1 MKHFDGM
8 SFPGT
13 TCFNEIHSTFH
24 CHIGSCLDFIESLC
38 SLSMQLNWRNFFTE
52 KAIKKK
58 KKRQKTNWSFH
69 FANFH
74 ASWFLLCFNSCFSAE
89 EVLMHINMLI
99 RSVFSL
105 DVSNVLTL
113 STSSCETASRNYQRF
128 VKSPVTMFFS
138 ITSIDCWWLC
148 RSTNIVLWSCLFTI
162 LVPHW

>member
-1 MKHFDGM
+1 MECRFLVQHVLMKFTALFTATLDRAWILLDHFVHYQCNLTGV
-8 SFPGT
+8 
-13 TCFNEIHSTFH
+13 I
-24 CHIGSCLDFIESLC
+24 SLPKR
-38 SLSMQLNWRNFFTE
+38 QLKR
-52 KAIKKK
+52 

-162 LVPHW
+162 LIPHW